1 MTSKINPKKIVE
13 AMKEAAK
20 LAKAKKPEP
29 KVESK
34 PVAPPSGIRVRDMR
48 QEAMDL
54 GSHGSEAFKEG
65 QSNGPV

>member
-20 LAKAKKPEP
+20 LAKSKPPVKPE
-29 KVESK
+29 VK
-34 PVAPPSGIRVRDMR
+34 PVAQPQGIRVRDMR

-54 GSHGSEAFKEG
+54 GAHGSEAFKEG
-65 QSNGPV
+65 QV